1 MLISLGPQA
10 FISPAPVLLVGTYD
24 AEGRPNI
31 MTAAWGGLCCSQPP
45 CLSVSLRRAT
55 WTSRSLQ
62 QREAFTVSIPSRSMV
77 GQADFA
83 GLVSGRHEDKFR
95 TLGLTP
101 LAGEHVDAPFVA
113 ECPVVLELL
122 LRHTQELG
130 SHIQFIG
137 EIMDVKVRRDCLTP
151 EGLPDAG
158 RIDALMFSPMSK
170 EYYGMGEFI
179 ARASAIGKTIARKG
193 QFEHHGDGIVERS

>member
-31 MTAAWGGLCCSQPP
+31 MTAAWGGICCSQPP
-45 CLSVSLRRAT
+45 CLSVSLRKAT

-62 QREAFTVSIPSRSMV
+62 QRQAFTVSIPHRKMV

-83 GLVSGRHEDKFR
+83 GLVSGRHEDKFG

-101 LAGEHVDAPFVA
+101 QAGEHVDAPFVA

-122 LRHTQELG
+122 LRHTHELG

-137 EIMDVKVRRDCLTP
+137 EIMDVKVSRDCLTP

-179 ARASAIGKTIARKG
+179 ARASAIGKTIKREAHLERHTDISGDRK
-193 QFEHHGDGIVERS
+193 

>member
-10 FISPAPVLLVGTYD
+10 FIVPAPVLLVGTYD
-24 AEGRPNI
+24 PEGRPNI

-45 CLSVSLRRAT
+45 CLSVSLRKAT
-55 WTSRSLQ
+55 WTCHSLQ
-62 QREAFTVSIPSRSMV
+62 QREAFTVSIPGRQMV

-83 GLVSGRHEDKFR
+83 GLVSGRHEDKFQ

-101 LAGEHVDAPFVA
+101 RPGDHVDAPFVE

-122 LRHTQELG
+122 LRHTLELG
-130 SHIQFIG
+130 SHIQFVG
-137 EIMDVKVRRDCLTP
+137 EIMDVKLSRDCLTP
-151 EGLPDAG
+151 EGLPDPA
-158 RIDALMFSPMSK
+158 RIDALMFVPMIK

-179 ARASAIGKTIARKG
+179 ARASAVGKTVKRGGRLPQAVAEEK
-193 QFEHHGDGIVERS
+193 